1 MGTYET
7 GLRTAISG
15 INLGA
20 MEFCYVPA
28 GAFVMGSFDDEAL
41 NAELPLHEVN
51 LPYHYWLARFPVTR
65 AQYAEFV
72 HYSGYDVDLSRWA
85 NGRERHPAS
94 ELSWYDA
101 QALARW
107 LNDIWRMQGVLR
119 GEWRVVLPSEAEWEK
134 AARGGML
141 IPMTPLVQDI
151 KTGVH
156 HLLGTAPMI
165 VNSDPARRFPWGER
179 FESGAATVSRLG
191 INRSTPVGS
200 GRHAESPYGC
210 LDMAGNVWEWTRSTF
225 APYPYVVGDGRE
237 KPDLSGDV
245 SGRVLRGG
253 SYRQPSRCATAS
265 FREWLEPLRRNQD
278 CGVRLAL
285 VPESVAAI

>member
-1 MGTYET
+1 
-7 GLRTAISG
+7 
-15 INLGA
+15 
-20 MEFCYVPA
+20 
-28 GAFVMGSFDDEAL
+28 
-41 NAELPLHEVN
+41 
-51 LPYHYWLARFPVTR
+51 
-65 AQYAEFV
+65 
-72 HYSGYDVDLSRWA
+72 
-85 NGRERHPAS
+85 
-94 ELSWYDA
+94 
-101 QALARW
+101 
-107 LNDIWRMQGVLR
+107 
-119 GEWRVVLPSEAEWEK
+119 
-134 AARGGML
+134 ML

-179 FESGAATVSRLG
+179 FESGAATVSRLS

-225 APYPYVVGDGRE
+225 APYPYVAGDGRE